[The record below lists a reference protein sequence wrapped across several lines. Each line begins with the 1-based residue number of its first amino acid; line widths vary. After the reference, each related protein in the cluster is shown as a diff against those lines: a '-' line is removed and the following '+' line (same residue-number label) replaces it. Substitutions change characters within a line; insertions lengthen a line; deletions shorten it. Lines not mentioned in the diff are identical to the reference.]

1 MSSVILLDK
10 SNYYKVFD
18 PIQGVAINHLF
29 ADAVLQGHI
38 NGQVYVDQSEK
49 PSTFYVVHPY
59 GMSLLFGDTT
69 NREFNSWLFG
79 HALNSFKT
87 RDKYEWLQAYPET
100 WNKQIASELKEH
112 LSKSGDNAEGT
123 TNISIEENT
132 RVNFK
137 FNKAA
142 YFDFKAKHPLAT
154 VNTVRTDGQ
163 MFENM
168 QGTVIPSRFWDN
180 ADDFSNRAVAF
191 SIMDGDRVAATA
203 FSAFVI
209 GDQLEIGIETSE
221 TYRGKGYAVA
231 VCIALIDY
239 CLEHNY
245 IPVWGCKLENTPSF
259 LLARKLGFEP
269 TLYWPFYRLNC

>member
-1 MSSVILLDK
+1 MIILDK
-10 SNYYKVFD
+10 SNYYKALESLQMVY
-18 PIQGVAINHLF
+18 INHLF

-38 NGQVYVDQSEK
+38 RGTVYVDQPEN

-69 NREFNSWLFG
+69 NEKFNSWLLG
-79 HALNSFKT
+79 HALNIFKT
-87 RDKYEWLQAYPET
+87 RDRYEWLQAYPET
-100 WNKQIASELKEH
+100 WNKQIASEWEEH
-112 LSKSGDNAEGT
+112 LRKSGDNVDGA
-123 TNISIEENT
+123 TNVSIEENT

-142 YFDFKAKHPLAT
+142 YLDFKAKHPLASIST
-154 VNTVRTDGQ
+154 IRTDGQ

-168 QGTVIPSRFWDN
+168 QGSVIPSRFWDN
-180 ADDFSNRAVAF
+180 AADFSNRAVAF
-191 SIMDGDRVAATA
+191 SVMDGDRVAATA

-209 GDQLEIGIETSE
+209 GNQLEIGIETSE
-221 TYRGKGYAVA
+221 SYRGKGYALA
-231 VCIALIDY
+231 VCMALIDY

-245 IPVWGCKLENTPSF
+245 IPVWGCKLENMPSF